1 MDRFHDVV
9 MRARQTD
16 MDYSTALWTTCIRMA

>member
-9 MRARQTD
+9 MRARQMV